1 VVTQQDDAVWHRHA
15 NVPPDDNWDT
25 RSRHAHRPV
34 YGQAS
39 QVGERVHPADSCPME
54 ARTGQTVRDN
64 TVIDAALNR
73 EQRGNAF
80 LLTLA

>member
-1 VVTQQDDAVWHRHA
+1 
-15 NVPPDDNWDT
+15 
-25 RSRHAHRPV
+25 
-34 YGQAS
+34 
-39 QVGERVHPADSCPME
+39 ME